1 MKVLI
6 TGGAGFI
13 GSHLCDALMGLGH
26 QVVCLDNFLT
36 GSKANVAHLI
46 GKDNFR
52 LIEHD
57 VCDPLP
63 ADNYDFIYHLASP
76 ASPVD
81 YAALPIETLLINS
94 IGSRNVLDLA
104 VSANARIF
112 IASTSE
118 VYGDPLV
125 SPQPEEY
132 WGNVNPVGV
141 RSCYDEGKRFSEAL
155 AVAYQRRYGLSLVLG
170 RLFNTFGP
178 RMRAEDGRAVPN
190 FIGQALSGEPLTV
203 YGDGAQTR
211 SFCFVDDMVRALL
224 LIFDKSPKE
233 FVVVNLGND
242 QEMPVVELAI
252 KIKSM
257 CRSNSEIV
265 FKLLPQDDPL
275 QRRPHLDK
283 AKDWLGYQPEVSL
296 EEGLAK
302 VIKWFADQRQPQRL

>member
-1 MKVLI
+1 MKVLV

-13 GSHLCDALMGLGH
+13 GSHLCDALTAVGH
-26 QVVCLDNFLT
+26 QVVCLDNYLT
-36 GSKANVAHLI
+36 GTKANVAHLI
-46 GKDNFR
+46 GNENFR

-57 VCDPLP
+57 VRDPLP
-63 ADNYDFIYHLASP
+63 REDYDFIYHLASP

-94 IGSRNVLDLA
+94 IGARNVLDLA
-104 VSANARIF
+104 VSAGAGVF

-155 AVAYQRRYGLSLVLG
+155 AVAYQRRYGLSLVIG

-211 SFCFVDDMVRALL
+211 SFCFVDDMIRALM
-224 LIFDKSPKE
+224 LILVKSPAE
-233 FVVVNLGND
+233 FAVVNLGND
-242 QEMPVVELAI
+242 QEMPVVELAS
-252 KIKSM
+252 KIKAM
-257 CRSNSEIV
+257 CRSESEII
-265 FKLLPQDDPL
+265 FKPLPQDDPL
-275 QRRPHLDK
+275 QRRPRLDR

-296 EEGLAK
+296 EEGLTK
-302 VIKWFADQRQPQRL
+302 VIKWFAEQRQPQRL

>member
-1 MKVLI
+1 MKILV

-13 GSHLCDALMGLGH
+13 GSHLCDALIAAGH
-26 QVVCLDNFLT
+26 ELVCLDNYLT
-36 GSKANVAHLI
+36 GSKDNIAHLI
-46 GKDNFR
+46 GRPNFT

-57 VCDPLP
+57 VRDVLP
-63 ADNYDFIYHLASP
+63 GDDYDFIYHLASP

-112 IASTSE
+112 MASTSE

-125 SPQPEEY
+125 SPQPEDY

-141 RSCYDEGKRFSEAL
+141 RSCYDEGKRFAEAL
-155 AVAYQRRYGLSLVLG
+155 AVAYQRRHGLSLVIG

-203 YGDGAQTR
+203 YGDGSQTR
-211 SFCFVDDMVRALL
+211 SFCFVDDMIRALM
-224 LIFDKSPKE
+224 LILEKSPAE
-233 FVVVNLGND
+233 FAVVNLGND
-242 QEMPVVELAI
+242 QEMPVLELAS
-252 KIKSM
+252 KIRAM
-257 CRSNSEIV
+257 CGSNSEIV
-265 FKLLPQDDPL
+265 FSPLPQDDPL
-275 QRRPHLDK
+275 QRRPRLDR

-302 VIKWFADQRQPQRL
+302 VINWFADQRQPQRA